1 MSGGVPADDRAVRGA
16 LAIPAF
22 RRLAVAYTLNE
33 VIDWIATIAL
43 ALLVYDRTGDAL
55 GTTALFVASKF
66 LPALA
71 VPALAAHAERLPV
84 ARCLAI
90 VYVAEALVFGGL
102 VLATASFS
110 LVVVCALAF
119 VDGAFAAVARAIT
132 RGATVAVL
140 APAGRLREGNAAL
153 NLAFAVAQVGA
164 PAAGGFLVAATS
176 TGAVLAIAGLLF
188 LALAV
193 LMATTRGT
201 PRGTVDEA
209 PVLRRLRDG
218 TAYVVAHP
226 VVRPLV
232 VAQTVLVVLFMIAVP
247 IEVIYAK
254 ESLDAGDAGYGV
266 LAAGWG
272 AGVVLGS
279 LVFARTRSRS
289 PFALLTVS
297 TAAIG
302 VAYLLMAAAPT
313 LALATAAAAVGGT
326 GNGVQWVSAVTAIQ
340 EAVTREMQGR
350 VAAFL
355 EAIVTGAPGLGY
367 LIGGALAALLS
378 PRAAFAAAGA
388 AVLAVVAGVV
398 VLRATARRVPSAIV
412 HELPAPTERPGRR
425 AA

>member
-1 MSGGVPADDRAVRGA
+1 MCGRVPADDTAVRDA

-22 RRLAVAYTLNE
+22 RRLAVAYALNE
-33 VIDWIATIAL
+33 VVDWIATIAL

-140 APAGRLREGNAAL
+140 EPAGRLREGNAAL
-153 NLAFAVAQVGA
+153 NLAFAAAQVGA

-176 TGAVLAIAGLLF
+176 TRAVLALAGVLF

-193 LMATTRGT
+193 LMAMTRGT
-201 PRGTVDEA
+201 PRGVVDEA

-218 TAYVVAHP
+218 TSYVLAHP

-232 VAQTVLVVLFMIAVP
+232 VAQAVLVVLFMIAVP
-247 IEVIYAK
+247 IEVVYAK

-266 LAAGWG
+266 LATGWG

-289 PFALLTVS
+289 PLVLLTAS

-313 LALATAAAAVGGT
+313 LALATAAAALGGT

-378 PRAAFAAAGA
+378 PRAAFAAAGT

-398 VLRATARRVPSAIV
+398 AVRATARRSPPSV
-412 HELPAPTERPGRR
+412 VQELSAPAERPARR